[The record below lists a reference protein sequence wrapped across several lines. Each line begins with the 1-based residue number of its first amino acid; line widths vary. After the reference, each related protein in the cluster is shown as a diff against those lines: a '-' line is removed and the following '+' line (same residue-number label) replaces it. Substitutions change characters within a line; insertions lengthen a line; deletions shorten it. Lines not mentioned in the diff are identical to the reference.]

1 MAEKKTQSLSDARI
15 AMIENQKKMESD
27 PVWKD
32 MVPVFLPRDKHKE
45 SHQFVAINGRAYLVK
60 RGEQVMVPKP
70 VFDVLQESMA
80 ADNKTMDMIQALKE
94 KGI

>member
-15 AMIENQKKMESD
+15 AMIENQKKMEND
-27 PVWKD
+27 PAWNE
-32 MVPVFLPRDKHKE
+32 MVPVFLQRDGHKE

-70 VFDVLQESMA
+70 VADVLQESMA
-80 ADNKTMDMIQALKE
+80 EDNKTLDLIQKLKE